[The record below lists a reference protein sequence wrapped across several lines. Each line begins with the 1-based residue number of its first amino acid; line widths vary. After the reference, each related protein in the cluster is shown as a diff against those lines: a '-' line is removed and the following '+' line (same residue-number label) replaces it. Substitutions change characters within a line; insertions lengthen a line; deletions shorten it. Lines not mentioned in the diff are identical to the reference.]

1 MRSETRRALAGV
13 AVVTLA
19 VLMAACGGK
28 EEKAPAVDV
37 VQAALVP
44 SADFVAR
51 VDLESIRATS
61 ACQDFV
67 KKEEGEA
74 EKEAEKEAE
83 DSEAAKSAADQL
95 EEIQRITGLTS
106 DDVSMLLVS
115 ADLEAMEVGGE
126 GAAKKDLSKANGVL
140 AIQLKKPL
148 PNAKLV
154 EAAKAAA
161 AKSKGGQAEEVQVA
175 GQTAVR
181 LVTEKAD
188 DPDLYLTMAPGE
200 TVVYVAPNT
209 TSLEGALQRAGS
221 GEMSALPAEL
231 QTVQGTLPA
240 GAQLKLAF
248 VAPDKLRQGIQEQL
262 TKAKEDPEAMM
273 WAGMLEPFKDLRSLA
288 IGAECSAELRV
299 GIGSDLGTPEG
310 AVQLATMLKTMVL
323 PMAQGGL
330 AKTLGKQPQE
340 VEDRL
345 EVSTEGQTLKIG
357 VRLTQEDMAAIK
369 KSSEEKEEAAA
380 GE

>member
-1 MRSETRRALAGV
+1 MRRALAGV
-13 AVVTLA
+13 AAVTLA
-19 VLMAACGGK
+19 MLMAACGGK
-28 EEKAPAVDV
+28 EEKAPPVDV

-51 VDLESIRATS
+51 VDLESIRATP
-61 ACQDFV
+61 ACQDFT
-67 KKEEGEA
+67 KKEEGAA
-74 EKEAEKEAE
+74 EKEAEEKAE
-83 DSEAAKSAADQL
+83 DSEAAKSAAEQL

-115 ADLEAMEVGGE
+115 ADLDAMEVGGE
-126 GAAKKDLSKANGVL
+126 EAAKKDFSKANGVL

-154 EAAKAAA
+154 EAAKASA

-181 LVTEKAD
+181 LITEKAD
-188 DPDLYLTMAPGE
+188 DPDLYVTMAPGE
-200 TVVYVAPNT
+200 MVVYVAPNT
-209 TSLEGALQRAGS
+209 KSLEGALQRAGS
-221 GEMSALPAEL
+221 GEMSALPAEIG
-231 QTVQGTLPA
+231 TVQGTLPA
-240 GAQLKLAF
+240 GAQFKLAF
-248 VAPDKLRQGIQEQL
+248 VAPAKLRQGIQEQIA
-262 TKAKEDPEAMM
+262 KAKEDPQAMM
-273 WAGMLEPFKDLRSLA
+273 WAGMVEPFKDLRSLA
-288 IGAECSAELRV
+288 IGAECGAELKV

-310 AVQLATMLKTMVL
+310 ATQLATMLQTMVL

-330 AKTLGKQPQE
+330 AKAVGKQPQE
-340 VEDRL
+340 VADQL
-345 EVSTEGQTLKIG
+345 EVKAEGQTLKIG

-380 GE
+380 EE

>member
-1 MRSETRRALAGV
+1 
-13 AVVTLA
+13 VTLA

-28 EEKAPAVDV
+28 EEEKAPPVDV
-37 VQAALVP
+37 VQASLVP

-51 VDLESIRATS
+51 VDLESIRATP
-61 ACQDFV
+61 ACQDFA

-74 EKEAEKEAE
+74 EKEAAEEAE

-106 DDVSMLLVS
+106 DDVSLLLVS

-126 GAAKKDLSKANGVL
+126 EAAKKDFSKANGVL

-148 PNAKLV
+148 PNAKLL

-161 AKSKGGQAEEVQVA
+161 AKSKGGQAEELQVA

-200 TVVYVAPNT
+200 TVVYVAPNP
-209 TSLEGALQRAGS
+209 TSLEGALQRVAS
-221 GEMSALPAEL
+221 GQISALPAEL
-231 QTVQGTLPA
+231 QTVQGTLPT
-240 GAQLKLAF
+240 GAQFKLAF
-248 VAPDKLRQGIQEQL
+248 VAPEKLRQGIQEQL
-262 TKAKEDPEAMM
+262 AKAKEDPEAMM
-273 WAGMLEPFKDLRSLA
+273 WAGMVEPFKDLRSLA
-288 IGAECSAELRV
+288 IGAECGADLKV
-299 GIGSDLGTPEG
+299 GIGSDLGSPEG
-310 AVQLATMLKTMVL
+310 ASQLATMLKTMVL

-330 AKTLGKQPQE
+330 AKALDKQPQE
-340 VEDRL
+340 VADRL
-345 EVSTEGQTLKIG
+345 EVNAEGQTVKIG
-357 VRLTQEDMAAIK
+357 VRLTQEDMDAIN
-369 KSSEEKEEAAA
+369 KSSEDEEEAAA